1 MAQSLNSKV
10 DLTVKAS
17 CHNGLGSTGHVMVGD
32 HAFEYYNVRNVEDYV
47 QIPWEEV
54 DYISASV
61 LFNKWISRFAILTK
75 RNGHYTFSARDN
87 KQLLRAVRE
96 YVSEDHMYRSPNF
109 FTVIKDGFK
118 YIFSGFGR
126 KK

>member
-32 HAFEYYNVRNVEDYV
+32 QAFEYYNVRNVEDYV
-47 QIPWEEV
+47 QIPWDEV

-61 LFNKWISRFAILTK
+61 LFKSGSVVLQSSLNVMVTTLLVPAIIK
-75 RNGHYTFSARDN
+75 RS
-87 KQLLRAVRE
+87 
-96 YVSEDHMYRSPNF
+96 
-109 FTVIKDGFK
+109 
-118 YIFSGFGR
+118 
-126 KK
+126 